1 MSKIMEMKNL
11 KNKVHRDG
19 FDLSRRVLMTA
30 KVGELLPI
38 DYIPC
43 IPGDVH
49 QINLDLFTRT
59 SPLQTAAMARL
70 REYVDVYFVP
80 YRLLWRHFNDWVLQG
95 DNSSIASSWKTGIG
109 ATEFS
114 PYTTL
119 KQIYNVVTSD
129 AFRAP
134 SEGAV
139 GTELTRSGGASKL
152 LSYLGYKLTNVNQD
166 FADKAVNLWN
176 VLAYQ
181 KIYQDHFRFGQWEN
195 PAPWTYNVDYLNTQT
210 DMNLYLDENNYSG
223 ITSMFDLRYVNYNKD
238 YFHGLLPTPQYGDTA
253 IASPITGTL
262 DGDAFV
268 KMSDGTNSQNTNVF
282 LNPSSSSV
290 PNNTLKYTGSS
301 STNGIKTIKFGDTE
315 IQLNDST
322 SAGLSVLSI
331 RYAEMFQKWK
341 EITLS
346 STDRSVKSLL
356 EKHWNVN
363 VSDYFS
369 DRCEHVGG
377 IAQNININEV
387 VNTNLADSTSQAD
400 IHGKGTNAQKGS
412 FKFHAKEYGVL
423 MAVYHCKPIIEW
435 ELQDTFDKTYFQ
447 VQAPDFPIPEFD
459 NIGMEG
465 VRAFEFLNGAI
476 VGGDTADKVVG
487 YASRYINY
495 KTSYDKVKGDF
506 TNTLRSWVLPY
517 SQPGFDLNY
526 LSFKVKPSIVDN
538 LFGVNV
544 GDNLNTDHLQISCY
558 MGVNSVRN
566 LSRYGLPY

>member
-30 KVGELLPI
+30 KVGELLPV

-43 IPGDVH
+43 IPGDTH
-49 QINLDLFTRT
+49 KINLDIFTRT

-109 ATEFS
+109 QTEFC

-119 KQIYNVVTSD
+119 TQMYRVLQSS
-129 AFRAP
+129 AFSGVP
-134 SEGAV
+134 TEGSSSEG
-139 GTELTRSGGASKL
+139 ELTRASASAKL
-152 LSYLGYKLTNVNQD
+152 LSYLGYPIGTQLNSD
-166 FADKAVNLWN
+166 FADKAVNVWN
-176 VLAYQ
+176 LLAYQ
-181 KIYQDHFRFGQWEN
+181 KIYQDYFRFGQWERV
-195 PAPWTYNVDYLNTQT
+195 APWTYNVDYLNTGT
-210 DMNLYLDENNYSG
+210 DMNLYLSDNDYSG
-223 ITSMFDLRYVNYNKD
+223 VTSMFDLRYVNYNKD
-238 YFHGLLPTPQYGDTA
+238 YFHGLMPSAQYGDDT
-253 IASPITGTL
+253 IASPIVGNVAGEITLPMQDYRESGTGPSLVINTTNNHIQYLGNSSYNGQKEPEVYGNMTL
-262 DGDAFV
+262 DR
-268 KMSDGTNSQNTNVF
+268 NT
-282 LNPSSSSV
+282 
-290 PNNTLKYTGSS
+290 T
-301 STNGIKTIKFGDTE
+301 
-315 IQLNDST
+315 
-322 SAGLSVLSI
+322 AGLSVLSI

-356 EKHWNVN
+356 EKHWNVK

-369 DRCEHVGG
+369 DMCTHVGG

-387 VNTNLADSTSQAD
+387 VNTNLEADDSQAN
-400 IHGKGTNAQKGS
+400 IHGKGSNNQQGEMMYT
-412 FKFHAKEYGVL
+412 AKEYGVL
-423 MAVYHCKPIIEW
+423 MVMYHCKPIIEW
-435 ELQDTFDKTYFQ
+435 ELRDTFDKTYFQ
-447 VQAPDFPIPEFD
+447 VQAPDYPIPEFD

-465 VRAFEFLNGAI
+465 VRAFEFLGASRLSPD
-476 VGGDTADKVVG
+476 VSDKVVG

-506 TNTLRSWVLPY
+506 VNTLQSWVLPY
-517 SQPGFDLNY
+517 TQSGYDLNY
-526 LSFKVKPSIVDN
+526 LSFKVHPSIVDN
-538 LFGVNV
+538 LFGVAV
-544 GDNLNTDHLQISCY
+544 DDSLATDHLQISCY
-558 MGVNSVRN
+558 MNINSVRN